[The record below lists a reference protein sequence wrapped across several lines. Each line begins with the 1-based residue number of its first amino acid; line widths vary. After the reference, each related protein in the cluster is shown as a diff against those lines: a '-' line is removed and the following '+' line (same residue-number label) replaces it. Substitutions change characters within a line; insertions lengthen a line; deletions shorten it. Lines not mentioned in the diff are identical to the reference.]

1 MTRLDRTEHGQ
12 RRATTY
18 SKHLALSLSCCLP
31 LFESER
37 MMKVVPVLSILA
49 LRAALLLLVMAC
61 AVHSGSVATLR
72 GGAGTSSFNDMMVLV
87 DEGAYSFEQF
97 VRDFDRSYDSPVEYT
112 ARQAIF
118 HENRRTIVAHNQRQ
132 KQSQQDGSHKKQ
144 EKGGGYWMGVNP
156 FADRRADE
164 LLTGY
169 DKYQSS
175 RKQQQQ
181 RGPEF
186 AASPSERR
194 TSWGVDHLLE
204 QLPITMDAVHDLPP
218 SVDWR
223 TQGVTTPVKN
233 QGMCGSCWAFAS
245 TAVLES
251 HVAIQTGTLFELSP
265 QELVSCAPNREHC
278 GGTGGCAGSTAELA
292 FDLVKSSGVVE
303 EWSFGY
309 QDGRGGAVNCT
320 LIAQQTKQ
328 HRGDDDP
335 KQYFRH
341 AVASIADYAV
351 LPSNNYTV
359 LMNTVAKLGPVTV
372 SVACSPWHLYQSGVF
387 YAPLAPGGKAT
398 DLNHLVVLEGYGT
411 DPETGED
418 YWLVRNSWS
427 PKWGEQGYIR
437 LLRVGDQDCGVDT
450 TPSHGTACTLD
461 PDGNEIVPAPQK
473 ICGNSGILFDTAIP
487 LGGYLL
493 N

>member
-1 MTRLDRTEHGQ
+1 
-12 RRATTY
+12 
-18 SKHLALSLSCCLP
+18 
-31 LFESER
+31 
-37 MMKVVPVLSILA
+37 
-49 LRAALLLLVMAC
+49 
-61 AVHSGSVATLR
+61 
-72 GGAGTSSFNDMMVLV
+72 V
-87 DEGAYSFEQF
+87 DEDAYSFEQF

-118 HENRRTIVAHNQRQ
+118 HENLRTIVAHNRQ
-132 KQSQQDGSHKKQ
+132 KQQQQQQDGSHEKQ
-144 EKGGGYWMGVNP
+144 GGGGGGGGYWMGVNP
-156 FADRRADE
+156 LADRRADE
-164 LLTGY
+164 LLMGY

-175 RKQQQQ
+175 RSSRTAALNAQ
-181 RGPEF
+181 RRSLKEP
-186 AASPSERR
+186 AP
-194 TSWGVDHLLE
+194 GVEDR
-204 QLPITMDAVHDLPP
+204 LPITIDAVHDLPP

-223 TQGVTTPVKN
+223 TKGVTTPVKN

-251 HVAIQTGTLFELSP
+251 HVAIQTGMLFELSP

-292 FDLVKSSGVVE
+292 FDLVKSSGMVE

-309 QDGRGGAVNCT
+309 QDGRGGEVNCT
-320 LIAQQTKQ
+320 IAQQQTK

-341 AVASIADYAV
+341 AVASIADYVV

-437 LLRVGDQDCGVDT
+437 LLRVGDQECGVDT

-461 PDGNEIVPAPQK
+461 PDGNEIVPPPQT